1 MTDDTLAKIK
11 AAAARVLQ
19 AMKPCTIYQAT
30 TPMRLT
36 GGEMSSDYD
45 DDLKQF
51 IDSFPQAVWWK
62 RLPIIRH
69 FRAAWLS
76 VQLARH
82 YAMWESVGAIP
93 WGASKD
99 YAIRDAIWRGEK

>member
-1 MTDDTLAKIK
+1 MTDEQLAKIK
-11 AAAARVLQ
+11 EAAA
-19 AMKPCTIYQAT
+19 KAT
-30 TPMRLT
+30 PGPWETSGVRSRFPN
-36 GGEMSSDYD
+36 D

>member
-1 MTDDTLAKIK
+1 
-11 AAAARVLQ
+11 
-19 AMKPCTIYQAT
+19 
-30 TPMRLT
+30 
-36 GGEMSSDYD
+36 MSSDYD

-69 FRAAWLS
+69 SRAAWLS